1 MEHETLE
8 QVVTRARL
16 APSIHNVQ
24 PARWRLA
31 DGRIEIGCDPTDAL
45 PVADP
50 EDFGAGLSCGAA
62 VEATVLALSAQDLA
76 ADVTDLWTETDRATW
91 PGLRM
96 VARIAVAGGGPLPL
110 ADQLE
115 RRFTWRGPFAGDTPQ
130 LYGWTRK
137 DTQLVLDAP
146 TRDWLADLNDRASF
160 EIMQGGPFRR
170 ELLSWMRL
178 RDDHP
183 RAPSDGLS
191 RRALGLG
198 KGRARLVPWQ
208 LGPFWPVMNA
218 LGRAKSLTAEA
229 EMTRTAPVIACFHRP
244 VTESPV
250 ETGRAYLR
258 LCLEATHLGFAG
270 WPMAALSDH
279 PAAREEIEGR
289 LAIDPD
295 DRLVQVIRFGVPMG
309 DPPPRAR
316 RPLSELI
323 P

>member
-1 MEHETLE
+1 MEHETLG
-8 QVVTRARL
+8 QVVARARL
-16 APSIHNVQ
+16 APSVHNVQ

-31 DGRIEIGCDPTDAL
+31 GGQIEIGCDPAL
-45 PVADP
+45 TLAVADP
-50 EDFGAGLSCGAA
+50 EGFSAGLSCGAA
-62 VEATVLALSAQDLA
+62 VEATVLALSAFDLA
-76 ADVTDLWTETDRATW
+76 GDVTNLWPENDCETWQGVR
-91 PGLRM
+91 L
-96 VARIAVAGGGPLPL
+96 VARIAVSDGKPLPL
-110 ADQLE
+110 VDQLE

-137 DTQLVLDAP
+137 DTQLVMDVP

-160 EIMQGGPFRR
+160 EIMQGSPFRR

-178 RDDHP
+178 RDGHP
-183 RAPSDGLS
+183 RAAYDGLS
-191 RRALGLG
+191 RQALGM
-198 KGRARLVPWQ
+198 GRAQAHLVPLA
-208 LGPFWPVMNA
+208 LGPLWPVMNT
-218 LGRAKSLTAEA
+218 LGRARGLTAEA

-244 VTESPV
+244 AAESPV

-279 PAAREEIEGR
+279 PVTREEIGER